1 MIEITIYKRPENH
14 TFRCIQVNGH
24 ADSVEEGADL
34 VCCAV
39 SVLTINLVNSLD
51 HLTDDE
57 FVFDQLQEIGFM
69 SIAFSE
75 EPSEEAAL
83 LLKSYEIG
91 AYSVAAQYGDW
102 LKVDTEEV

>member
-1 MIEITIYKRPENH
+1 MIEITIFKKPDH
-14 TFRCIQVNGH
+14 QFRCITVNGH

-34 VCCAV
+34 VCCSV

-57 FVFDQLQEIGFM
+57 FSFDQNPELGFI
-69 SIAFSE
+69 SIAFVE
-75 EPSEEAAL
+75 EPSEEADL
-83 LLKSYEIG
+83 LLKSYELGI
-91 AYSVAAQYGDW
+91 YSIAEQYGDW